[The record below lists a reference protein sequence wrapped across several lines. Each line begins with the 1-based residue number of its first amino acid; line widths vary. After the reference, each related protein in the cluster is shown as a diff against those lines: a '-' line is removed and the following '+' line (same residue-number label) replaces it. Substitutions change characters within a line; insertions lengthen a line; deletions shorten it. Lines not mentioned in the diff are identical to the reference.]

1 MRNFASMRNS
11 EWRPGEVLAG
21 MKALASPVRL
31 RVLEWLKDPSA
42 HFPPQV
48 DGDLVVDGVCSDY
61 IRDKL
66 GAAASTTSRH
76 LSLLADA
83 GFLTATR
90 KRGWTFYR
98 RDEAAIASFTER
110 LRERL

>member
-48 DGDLVVDGVCSDY
+48 GGDLVVDGVCSVY

-66 GAAASTTSRH
+66 GAAAPTTSRH